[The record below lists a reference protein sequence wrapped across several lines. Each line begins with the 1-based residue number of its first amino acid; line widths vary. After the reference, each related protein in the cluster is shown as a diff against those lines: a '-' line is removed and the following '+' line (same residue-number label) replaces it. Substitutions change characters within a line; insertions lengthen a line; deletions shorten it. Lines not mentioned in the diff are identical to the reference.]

1 MIRERHPGTF
11 FFAKHTWFVHKYKSQ
26 AKKLRQKKPITCQK
40 RPFLQASNLIL
51 AMGSML
57 RLILRFILDM
67 RNRRIM
73 GCKNGPSA
81 THSTL
86 HRRKRHLKFNFDISN
101 TNILQKKSSFKKPFQ
116 IGKGPCPTTKRIPSA
131 TTFAKHDITR
141 TLNWKYCATIVSA
154 VHDQAYSPNSII
166 SKNCE
171 GCPVSSVAPSC
182 HFNQYHILRYNC
194 ICLKAIS
201 MVSR

>member
-86 HRRKRHLKFNFDISN
+86 RRRKRHLKFNFDISN
-101 TNILQKKSSFKKPFQ
+101 TDILQKKLIQKDLPIRK
-116 IGKGPCPTTKRIPSA
+116 
-131 TTFAKHDITR
+131 R
-141 TLNWKYCATIVSA
+141 TLSHY
-154 VHDQAYSPNSII
+154 QAYFLS
-166 SKNCE
+166 
-171 GCPVSSVAPSC
+171 
-182 HFNQYHILRYNC
+182 YNFC
-194 ICLKAIS
+194 KT
-201 MVSR
+201 